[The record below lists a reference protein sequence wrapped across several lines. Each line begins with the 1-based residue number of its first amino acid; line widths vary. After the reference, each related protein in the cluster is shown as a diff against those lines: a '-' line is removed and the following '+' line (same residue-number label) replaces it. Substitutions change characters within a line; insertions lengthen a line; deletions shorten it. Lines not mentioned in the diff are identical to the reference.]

1 VGVVV
6 VRAAVPLGSGENL
19 VLNRRRIADAVNEL
33 SVLVARGL
41 LEQVAASLRLD
52 QRIAVQLAQVRR
64 DDGVL
69 RLPQLRE
76 RPVEPRSGANPITR
90 VDRGLSWASLGAQIG
105 VPGVTARADS
115 RGKRLAVRVGA
126 RKAAKVSAFADA
138 YAADE

>member
-1 VGVVV
+1 MANLRGASRAARPVITRMVGVVV
-6 VRAAVPLGSGENL
+6 VRAAVPLRAGENL

-52 QRIAVQLAQVRR
+52 QRIAVQFAQVRR

-76 RPVEPRSGANPITR
+76 RPVEPRSGADTITR
-90 VDRGLSWASLGAQIG
+90 IDGWLSGTRLGTQIG
-105 VPGVTARADS
+105 VPGFTA
-115 RGKRLAVRVGA
+115 
-126 RKAAKVSAFADA
+126 
-138 YAADE
+138 